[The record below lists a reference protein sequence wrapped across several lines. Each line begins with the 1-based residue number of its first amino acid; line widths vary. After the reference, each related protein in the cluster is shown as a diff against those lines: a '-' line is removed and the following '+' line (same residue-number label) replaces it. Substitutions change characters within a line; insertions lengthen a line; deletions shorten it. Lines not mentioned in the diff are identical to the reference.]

1 MKSVA
6 FVESL
11 YLYLKYSLPNSSI
24 LSWRI
29 TQAEKINNFRPNFS
43 FYIFSSIFFSLE
55 KQNLNLS
62 LALSE
67 SNYFKLFKSTPWH
80 AFSLGGISFIEKEI
94 IKQVDA
100 KRTCTYFLG
109 PSSTGLTKQALK
121 GGVNQF
127 LNTPSA

>member
-1 MKSVA
+1 MKPVA
-6 FVESL
+6 FVQSL

-62 LALSE
+62 LTLSE
-67 SNYFKLFKSTPWH
+67 SNYFKLLKSTPWH
-80 AFSLGGISFIEKEI
+80 AFSLGGISFIEK
-94 IKQVDA
+94 K
-100 KRTCTYFLG
+100 LLN
-109 PSSTGLTKQALK
+109 SWMLK
-121 GGVNQF
+121 GPVLIF
-127 LNTPSA
+127 LVLHLPVLQNRPEKGA